1 MSSSPRPDEPE
12 TRAISH
18 NVSLLLTVARRGRLL
33 QTAKQ
38 SHSFT
43 QHPAGPGIGGLSGI
57 FDQSQRFKPTK
68 PGDAGKMAG
77 RYWVARAL
85 L

>member
-1 MSSSPRPDEPE
+1 MLRIEKTKPSVHATSG
-12 TRAISH
+12 RAG
-18 NVSLLLTVARRGRLL
+18 NW
-33 QTAKQ
+33 
-38 SHSFT
+38 
-43 QHPAGPGIGGLSGI
+43 GLSGI